1 MTVLPLVDGGLALVS
16 PIPIDDVLAATL
28 DSLGEV
34 RFLIA
39 PNLLHHLYL
48 DAAIRR
54 YPRATVLAPPGLAHK
69 RPDLRIDR
77 TLREPLPPA
86 LAESVDVQRIEGALA
101 VDEFVFFHRAT
112 QSLVVTDL
120 VFHVLSPE
128 GWLTGLVLRLVGC
141 HRRFGQSRAWR
152 LFVKD
157 RAAAADSLSRVL
169 AWPFETLI
177 MAHGDIVHS
186 DSARDAR
193 TMLAAAV
200 RWVLPVRAALAAGAV

>member
-1 MTVLPLVDGGLALVS
+1 MTVLPLTDGGIALVS
-16 PIPIDDVLAATL
+16 PIPIDETLARTLAA
-28 DSLGEV
+28 LGEV

-54 YPRATVLAPPGLAHK
+54 YPGATVLAPPGLRQK

-77 TLREPLPPA
+77 TLHEALPPA
-86 LAESVDVQRIEGALA
+86 LADSIEVQRIFGAPT
-101 VDEFVFFHRAT
+101 VDEFVFYHPAT
-112 QSLVVTDL
+112 RSLVVTDL
-120 VFHVLSPE
+120 VFHVLRPE

-157 RAAAADSLSRVL
+157 RAAAADSLARVL
-169 AWPFETLI
+169 SWPFTTLI

-186 DSARDAR
+186 DAEHDAR
-193 TMLAAAV
+193 AMLTAAV
-200 RWVLPVRAALAAGAV
+200 RWVWPLRSALPARAG